1 MKHKSHREWPLESW
15 GRVDQTQKCGHYN
28 QKQSQCPRARR
39 TPMCF
44 GGKSDKAE
52 SCRRFCITIFLAN
65 GSKIFRI
72 QKFSIFEIFR
82 EFENSK
88 FWNFRNN
95 YFWNF
100 FGEIKEIWSQDK
112 PRVDENS
119 KAWNGKEFDSEVVGK
134 SIRKSF
140 HQMSAEKRFVTFH
153 NFSWIFQNFDNFD
166 DLAGNSVKSRLWT
179 FLYLLFQQN
188 DYADI
193 IIIAL
198 FKLMTD
204 LLTRPSIIS
213 SYHLLK

>member
-1 MKHKSHREWPLESW
+1 MKHKSHREWPLESR

-28 QKQSQCPRARR
+28 QKQSQCLRARR

-72 QKFSIFEIFR
+72 QKFSIFEFFFNSRIRNFEIVILKFIFEITIFKIFFRR
-82 EFENSK
+82 E
-88 FWNFRNN
+88 R
-95 YFWNF
+95 
-100 FGEIKEIWSQDK
+100 EIWSQDK

-140 HQMSAEKRFVTFH
+140 HQMSAEKRFVTFQ
-153 NFSWIFQNFDNFD
+153 NFS
-166 DLAGNSVKSRLWT
+166 
-179 FLYLLFQQN
+179 
-188 DYADI
+188 
-193 IIIAL
+193 
-198 FKLMTD
+198 
-204 LLTRPSIIS
+204 
-213 SYHLLK
+213 